1 MVAGD
6 SDPQERF
13 SKRQILTLRT
23 LVVVPAEFD
32 VLPLLFKRRKCSKVK
47 GLRLRVFDKG
57 EGRDLMLL
65 GKDGSILLC

>member
-1 MVAGD
+1 MIPTRKNASV
-6 SDPQERF
+6 S
-13 SKRQILTLRT
+13 QILTLAAG

-57 EGRDLMLL
+57 EGRDLMLI

>member
-1 MVAGD
+1 VTPTRKNA
-6 SDPQERF
+6 SV
-13 SKRQILTLRT
+13 SQILTLAAG

>member
-1 MVAGD
+1 VTPTRKNA
-6 SDPQERF
+6 SV
-13 SKRQILTLRT
+13 SQILTLAAG

-32 VLPLLFKRRKCSKVK
+32 VLPLLCKRRKCSKVK

-57 EGRDLMLL
+57 EGPDLMLL

>member
-1 MVAGD
+1 MTPTRKNASV
-6 SDPQERF
+6 S
-13 SKRQILTLRT
+13 QILTLAAG

-47 GLRLRVFDKG
+47 DLRLRVFDIG

>member
-1 MVAGD
+1 MTPTRKNASV
-6 SDPQERF
+6 S
-13 SKRQILTLRT
+13 QILTLAAG

>member
-1 MVAGD
+1 MTPTRKNASG
-6 SDPQERF
+6 S
-13 SKRQILTLRT
+13 QILTLAAG

>member
-1 MVAGD
+1 VTPTRKNA
-6 SDPQERF
+6 SV
-13 SKRQILTLRT
+13 SQILTLAAG

-57 EGRDLMLL
+57 EGRDPMLL
-65 GKDGSILLC
+65 GKDGSILRC

>member
-1 MVAGD
+1 VTPTRKNA
-6 SDPQERF
+6 SV
-13 SKRQILTLRT
+13 SQILTLAAG

-65 GKDGSILLC
+65 GKDGSILRC

>member
-1 MVAGD
+1 MTPTRKNASV
-6 SDPQERF
+6 S
-13 SKRQILTLRT
+13 QILTLAAG

-57 EGRDLMLL
+57 EGQDLMLL

>member
-1 MVAGD
+1 VTPTRKNA
-6 SDPQERF
+6 SV
-13 SKRQILTLRT
+13 SQILTLAAG
-23 LVVVPAEFD
+23 LVVPAEFD

-47 GLRLRVFDKG
+47 DLRLRVFDIG

>member
-1 MVAGD
+1 VTPTRKNA
-6 SDPQERF
+6 SV
-13 SKRQILTLRT
+13 SQILTLAAG

-57 EGRDLMLL
+57 EGRGLMLL

>member
-1 MVAGD
+1 VGD
-6 SDPQERF
+6 SDPQERVSESDF
-13 SKRQILTLRT
+13 DSGGRS
-23 LVVVPAEFD
+23 VVVPAEFD

-57 EGRDLMLL
+57 EGRDLRLL

>member
-1 MVAGD
+1 MTPTRKNASV
-6 SDPQERF
+6 S
-13 SKRQILTLRT
+13 QILTLAAG

-65 GKDGSILLC
+65 EKDGSILRC